1 MKKMTKNED
10 FRLKNARIFAC
21 SQRSLDEIRED
32 FHLNFSIGLTDEQ
45 VLKSKEEHGQNKLNE
60 AKKDRKIVKLFK
72 SFLTLF
78 NLILFVIAILDGFIS
93 YFFPESQNDKNTFY
107 VTPLILFVIII
118 ISSLISY
125 KENLKSER
133 SASALKDLTATKS
146 TVIRNGKTLEINSD
160 KLVVGDIIQFSCGD
174 FVPAEVRLIK
184 SRDLFVLQSSLTG
197 ESAPVEKKAENT
209 ASIDSSTNPFDLENI
224 LFHGSNIVSGK
235 GTGIVFEVGSNTI
248 LGQLNDKV
256 IQKKKNTTFQKGI
269 DSITKLLLILI
280 LIIVPMIFLIDG
292 FDIHL
297 GTAGFVIGD
306 YTLSSSW
313 INAFVFSISVAVSL
327 IPSLLPMQVTSNLAK
342 GAIQM
347 SKKDVIVKDINTI
360 FNFGS
365 MDVLCTD
372 KTGTLTEDSSTL
384 SMYFNID
391 MKNDIR
397 ILRLALLNSHF
408 QNGIRSVI
416 DNSILSYGKSN
427 HAIEEILEEGIAP
440 LDEIP
445 FDFERKKLSVLLK
458 DKEGKKFMI
467 TKGAPDKMLAVLS
480 YVKSDGKIRKITE
493 EDIRKIEEIADE
505 ESKKGKRTIILA
517 TKDVDKEEI
526 SVLDE
531 SDMTFIGFLSFEDTP
546 KKKAKQAMEEL
557 KEYGVMTKILTGD
570 SLSSSLAVCRSLNI
584 QEVNYLSET
593 EISAMDDEELKKEVE
608 THNLFVKLTPNSKE
622 RIVKALKANGHIVG
636 FMGDGINDAA
646 ALKEADIGISFKNA
660 TDIAKGAADIIML
673 ENDLSV
679 LKDGIREGRKSYIN
693 MMKYVKCQTSSN
705 FGNMISQSIGAIF
718 LPFSPLKA
726 VHIIL
731 LDIISDISCSLIPF
745 DTVEEKDIR
754 KPLNFSLSQIRSFMF
769 LFGPLSSLLDMASF
783 LILFF
788 FISPMMLKNN
798 GIAFS
803 DYSLLNQENQT
814 LFISIFQTGFFLES
828 LITQNV
834 VFSFLRTDKIPFI
847 QSRPSLTLSLGILI
861 SCLVGYF
868 LIYVPYIN
876 SAFDLVSI
884 SPIFILILFG
894 LVLIYGLLTTIMK
907 KGYIRKFKRLL

>member
-32 FHLNFSIGLTDEQ
+32 FHLNFSAGLTDEQ
-45 VLKSKEEHGQNKLNE
+45 VQKSKEAHGQNKLNE

-160 KLVVGDIIQFSCGD
+160 ELVVGDIIQFSCGD

-197 ESAPVEKKAENT
+197 ESAPVEKKAEKT

-224 LFHGSNIVSGK
+224 LFHGSSIVSGK

-347 SKKDVIVKDINTI
+347 SKKDVIVKNINTI

-427 HAIEEILEEGIAP
+427 HAIEEILEEGISP

-593 EISAMDDEELKKEVE
+593 EISAMDDEELKKEAE

-622 RIVKALKANGHIVG
+622 RIVKALKDNGHIVG

-861 SCLVGYF
+861 SCLVGFF

>member
-1 MKKMTKNED
+1 MKKMTKNEN
-10 FRLKNARIFAC
+10 FRFTNAKIFAC
-21 SQRSLDEIRED
+21 SEKSIDEIKKDYQLD
-32 FHLNFSIGLTDEQ
+32 FQEGLNDEQ
-45 VLKSKEEHGQNKLNE
+45 IEKSKEEHGQNKLNE
-60 AKKDRKIVKLFK
+60 AKKERKIVKFFK

-78 NLILFVIAILDGFIS
+78 NLILFLIAILDGVIS
-93 YFFPESQNDKNTFY
+93 YFFPESANDKKTFY

-118 ISSLISY
+118 LSSIISY

-133 SASALKDLTATKS
+133 SASALKGLTATTS
-146 TVIRNGKTLEINSD
+146 TVIRNGKTIEVNSD
-160 KLVVGDIIQFSCGD
+160 ELVVGDIIQLSCGD
-174 FVPAEVRLIK
+174 FVPAEVRLVYCK
-184 SRDLFVLQSSLTG
+184 DLFVLQSSLTG
-197 ESAPVEKKAENT
+197 ESAPVEKKAINT
-209 ASIDSSTNPFDLENI
+209 IAIDSTTNPFDLENI

-235 GTGIVFEVGSNTI
+235 GTGVVFAIGSETI

-269 DSITKLLLILI
+269 DSITRLLLILI
-280 LIIVPMIFLIDG
+280 LIIVPMIFIIDG

-297 GTAGFVIGD
+297 GMNGFVIGD
-306 YTLSSSW
+306 YTLPSSW
-313 INAFVFSISVAVSL
+313 ISAFVFSISVAVSL
-327 IPSLLPMQVTSNLAK
+327 IPSLLPMQVASNLAK
-342 GAIQM
+342 GAVKM
-347 SKKDVIVKDINTI
+347 SKKEVIVKDINTI

-372 KTGTLTEDSSTL
+372 KTGTLTENSSTL
-384 SMYFNID
+384 SMYFDID
-391 MKNDIR
+391 MQTSIR
-397 ILRLALLNSHF
+397 ILRLALLNSYF

-416 DNSILSYGKSN
+416 DNSILTYAKSN
-427 HAIEEILEEGIAP
+427 HAIEEILDEGITP

-458 DKEGKKFMI
+458 DKNGKMFMI
-467 TKGAPDKMLAVLS
+467 TKGAPDKMLDIIS
-480 YVKSDGKIRKITE
+480 YVKTNGEIRRITE
-493 EDIRKIEEIADE
+493 DDIRRIEKIADE
-505 ESKKGKRTIILA
+505 ESKKGKRTVILA
-517 TKDVDKEEI
+517 TKNIEKSEI
-526 SVLDE
+526 STSDE

-546 KKKAKQAMEEL
+546 KKKAKKAIEEL
-557 KEYGVMTKILTGD
+557 KEYGVATKILTGD
-570 SLSSSLAVCRSLNI
+570 SLSSTLAVCRTLNI
-584 QEVNYLSET
+584 REVNHLT
-593 EISAMDDEELKKEVE
+593 GNEISAMDDEELKKEVE
-608 THNLFVKLTPNSKE
+608 THNLFVKLTPNDKE
-622 RIVKALKANGHIVG
+622 RIVKALRENRHIVG

-646 ALKEADIGISFKNA
+646 ALKEADIGISFKDA

-679 LKDGIREGRKSYIN
+679 LKDGIIEGRKSYIN

-783 LILFF
+783 LILFY
-788 FISPMMLKNN
+788 FICPMMLGGK
-798 GIAFS
+798 GI
-803 DYSLLNQENQT
+803 DYTNYSSLSQESQM
-814 LFISIFQTGFFLES
+814 LFVSIFQTGFFMES

-834 VFSFLRTDKIPFI
+834 VFSFLRTDRIPFI
-847 QSRPSLTLSLGILI
+847 QSRPSVTLFLGIVV
-861 SCLVGYF
+861 SCLVGFF

-876 SAFDLVSI
+876 TAFDLVSI

-894 LVLIYGLLTTIMK
+894 LVILYGLLTSIMK
-907 KGYIRKFKRLL
+907 RWYIHKFKRLL